1 MKAVKTAT
9 IAMLATLALTPLA
22 VSADT
27 GLFFGGSLGAAT
39 LDEDFDGLGID
50 TDSTS
55 FRLNVGWQFNDFF
68 ALEGG
73 YHSFGK
79 FDEKLDIGGLLS
91 DVRIQAD
98 GFTLGATASIPMGDN
113 FSLFGRGGA
122 FFWDGD
128 AKINNVSLARP
139 EDENVYYGAGA
150 DFKVTDRLSLVGD
163 WTRYELE
170 DTESDVISL
179 GFRYRF

>member
-1 MKAVKTAT
+1 MKTAKMVT
-9 IAMLATLALTPLA
+9 IALLATTAFAPLA
-22 VSADT
+22 ASADS

-50 TDSTS
+50 TNSTS
-55 FRLNVGWQFNDFF
+55 FRLNVGWQFNDFLAF
-68 ALEGG
+68 EGG
-73 YHSFGK
+73 YHNFGN
-79 FDEKLDIGGLLS
+79 FDEVLDVGGVLS
-91 DVRIQAD
+91 DVRVEAD
-98 GFTLGATASIPMGDN
+98 GFTLGATASIPVGDN
-113 FSLFGRGGA
+113 FSLFGRAGA

-128 AKINNVSLARP
+128 AEINKIVLARP
-139 EDENVYYGAGA
+139 EDENLYYGAGA
-150 DFKVTDRLSLVGD
+150 DFKVTDRFSLVGD